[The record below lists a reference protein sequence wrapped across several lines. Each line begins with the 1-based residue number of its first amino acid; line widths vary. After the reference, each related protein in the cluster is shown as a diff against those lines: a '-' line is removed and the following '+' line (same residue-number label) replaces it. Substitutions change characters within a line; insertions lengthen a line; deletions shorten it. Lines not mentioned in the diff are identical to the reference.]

1 MELDKNVI
9 ECYKN
14 IIDLFALDQTT
25 TDLLKKCVCNPLDF
39 YNQNIAKYEER
50 NIEEDDGEQE
60 LIWIGIVDT
69 LIEKEMLFEF
79 DWKVDLDTFLY
90 GMKILC
96 AGTGL
101 TINEELLDENK
112 DIREWSRILTDKFKE
127 KGYVVAAMDID
138 SDSYCTIVVP
148 VDKFEKLVSEAE
160 KAGHRIDLAQNM

>member
-1 MELDKNVI
+1 MELDKNII
-9 ECYKN
+9 EGYEN
-14 IIDLFALDQTT
+14 IIDLFTLDQNT
-25 TDLLKKCVCNPLDF
+25 TDLLKKCVCNPHDF
-39 YNQNIAKYEER
+39 YHKNIVKYEER
-50 NIEEDDGEQE
+50 DIEEDDGEQE

-69 LIEKEMLFEF
+69 LIEKDMLFEF

-96 AGTGL
+96 AKTGL
-101 TINEELLDENK
+101 TITEELLDENK
-112 DIREWSRILTDKFKE
+112 DIREWARILTNNFKE

-148 VDKFEKLVSEAE
+148 VDKFEKLVLEAE